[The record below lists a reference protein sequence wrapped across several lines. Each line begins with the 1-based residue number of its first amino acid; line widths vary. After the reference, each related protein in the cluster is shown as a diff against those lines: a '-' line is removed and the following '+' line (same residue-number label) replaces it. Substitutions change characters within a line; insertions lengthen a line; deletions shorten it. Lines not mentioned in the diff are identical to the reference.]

1 MINHFYNLFEYDF
14 WANKRV
20 IDVITKDNR
29 IDTKSELLFS
39 HILNS
44 QQIWYSRIMGNVMGQ
59 SPWDI
64 IPCQQFSE
72 IAQLINEHWK
82 ALLKEKDAKSLR
94 KIINY
99 KNTSGEKF
107 SNTLEE
113 ILTHIINHS
122 TYHRAQISAH
132 LKSSGKNPPITD
144 YIAFARK
151 SD

>member
-1 MINHFYNLFEYDF
+1 MIKHFNNLFEYDF

-20 IDVITKDNR
+20 IDVITKDNV

-44 QQIWYSRIMGNVMGQ
+44 QQIWYSRILGNPKGQ
-59 SPWDI
+59 TPWDI
-64 IPCQQFSE
+64 IPYQSFAE

-82 ALLKEKDAKSLR
+82 TLLKDKDAKSLR
-94 KIINY
+94 KTIEY
-99 KNTSGEKF
+99 KNTSNEKF

-144 YIAFARK
+144 YIAYARK
-151 SD
+151 

>member
-1 MINHFYNLFEYDF
+1 MIKHFNNMFEYDF

-20 IDVITKDNR
+20 IEVITKDNV

-44 QQIWYSRIMGNVMGQ
+44 QQIWYSRIMGNPKGQ
-59 SPWDI
+59 TPWDI
-64 IPCQQFSE
+64 IPYQSFPE

-94 KIINY
+94 NTIEY

-144 YIAFARK
+144 YIAYARR
-151 SD
+151 